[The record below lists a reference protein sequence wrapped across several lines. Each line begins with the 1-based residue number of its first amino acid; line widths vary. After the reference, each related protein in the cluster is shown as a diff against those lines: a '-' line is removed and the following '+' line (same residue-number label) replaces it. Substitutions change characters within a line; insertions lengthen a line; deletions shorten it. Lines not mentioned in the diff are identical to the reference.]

1 MFSGATCVA
10 LVFLVEHMGAL
21 IQAGKSLA
29 GITAGS
35 LLGLFSMGLFL
46 PWINATVMYL
56 QMFILSSLT
65 IFLLPLSSYRTY

>member
-1 MFSGATCVA
+1 MA
-10 LVFLVEHMGAL
+10 LVFLVEQMGAL

-46 PWINATVMYL
+46 PWVNATVSYSNNFHDL
-56 QMFILSSLT
+56 C
-65 IFLLPLSSYRTY
+65 FLNSY

>member
-1 MFSGATCVA
+1 MSLFTCPGAICVA

-46 PWINATVMYL
+46 PWINATV
-56 QMFILSSLT
+56 S
-65 IFLLPLSSYRTY
+65 